1 MNCGGIQ
8 GLWETVW
15 IQEIM
20 LVHVENVTVLFI
32 EGCTVFLGI
41 FVHSCLITLGK
52 KKSLFAQ
59 LEQVKK
65 GSLYVLVKCFCITD
79 ALLVKFSNN
88 LQSKGNP
95 EAAV

>member
-8 GLWETVW
+8 GLWEMLW

-32 EGCTVFLGI
+32 EGYIVVLGI
-41 FVHSCLITLGK
+41 FVHSCLITLGE
-52 KKSLFAQ
+52 KKSLFGE

-65 GSLYVLVKCFCITD
+65 GSLCVLVK
-79 ALLVKFSNN
+79 
-88 LQSKGNP
+88 
-95 EAAV
+95 